1 MDRNQALDQLPE
13 TYATALRLD
22 DQGHDNQAIGARLGL
37 PAEAVPQLLRLATA
51 KLRNL
56 LAANENCT

>member
-1 MDRNQALDQLPE
+1 MDRNQAIDQLPE
-13 TYATALRLD
+13 AYATALRLD
-22 DQGHDNQAIGARLGL
+22 DQGHDNQAIGARLSL
-37 PAEAVPQLLRLATA
+37 PPEAVPQLLRLATA

>member
-1 MDRNQALDQLPE
+1 MDRNQAIDQLPE
-13 TYATALRLD
+13 TYAKALRLH
-22 DQGHDNQAIGARLGL
+22 DQGHNNQAIGARLDV
-37 PAEAVPQLLRLATA
+37 PPEAVPRILRIASA